1 MGLFGKKKAPDPREQ
16 VKEWN
21 KKLRRERNNLER
33 QMSQIK
39 RSEQQA
45 VTSIKQAAKRNDNT
59 SVNILAKEVV
69 GARKAVTRITT
80 AKANI
85 ASVETQ
91 LTLQVPIIHTLL
103 FDSIYVIGFYFQ
115 AAQLRVV
122 GSLQQST
129 EVMQSMQ
136 LLVNVPEVHRTM
148 QELSREMMKAGIME
162 ELVEET
168 LDAMEEAPLDAD
180 NDAEVEKVIL
190 EITHNSGNKKLTT
203 TAVPEA
209 SIDLPELPVERIEDG
224 EEEAAA
230 TIPDVKNEVEDM
242 CNRLEELR
250 TS

>member
-91 LTLQVPIIHTLL
+91 LTLQVPMIH
-103 FDSIYVIGFYFQ
+103 
-115 AAQLRVV
+115 
-122 GSLQQST
+122 
-129 EVMQSMQ
+129 
-136 LLVNVPEVHRTM
+136 N
-148 QELSREMMKAGIME
+148 
-162 ELVEET
+162 
-168 LDAMEEAPLDAD
+168 
-180 NDAEVEKVIL
+180 
-190 EITHNSGNKKLTT
+190 
-203 TAVPEA
+203 
-209 SIDLPELPVERIEDG
+209 LPI
-224 EEEAAA
+224 
-230 TIPDVKNEVEDM
+230 
-242 CNRLEELR
+242 
-250 TS
+250 

>member
-1 MGLFGKKKAPDPREQ
+1 M
-16 VKEWN
+16 
-21 KKLRRERNNLER
+21 
-33 QMSQIK
+33 
-39 RSEQQA
+39 
-45 VTSIKQAAKRNDNT
+45 
-59 SVNILAKEVV
+59 
-69 GARKAVTRITT
+69 
-80 AKANI
+80 
-85 ASVETQ
+85 
-91 LTLQVPIIHTLL
+91 
-103 FDSIYVIGFYFQ
+103 
-115 AAQLRVV
+115 V